1 MTSANLRVIGLGSP
15 FGDDAV
21 GLLAIEALE
30 RRPQFA
36 GRVQFHALD
45 RPGTLLIPLL
55 QASAHVIV
63 IDAVHSGAPPGTLQ
77 FLSLDH
83 VRGGMHG
90 HAPSSHGLGLA
101 QALTLAEAI
110 GALPQRLEVWG
121 IEMGALPG
129 PERSELSLALAL
141 ALPDVTARIEARLTN
156 LLA

>member
-1 MTSANLRVIGLGSP
+1 MKSANLRVIGLGSP

-21 GLLAIEALE
+21 GLRAIEALE

-36 GRVQFHALD
+36 GRVRFHTLD

-55 QASAHVIV
+55 QTAAHVIV
-63 IDAVHSGAPPGTLQ
+63 IDAVHSGAPPGTLLL
-77 FLSLDH
+77 LSLDH
-83 VRGGMHG
+83 IREGMHE

-101 QALTLAEAI
+101 QALILAEAL

-121 IEMGALPG
+121 IEMGTLPG
-129 PERSELSLALAL
+129 PERSGFSLALAK
-141 ALPDVTARIEARLTN
+141 AFPDIVARIETRLTN